1 MLYPC
6 LGLISGTVRSGLSG
20 LLCAA
25 GLFVSSAANAQ
36 DDFEAQKKRLVAA
49 IEAAGCV
56 VNESNQ
62 GQILAQSGLTPDQG
76 SVVVNQLM
84 DEGAAEP
91 AGENLRLTAGGC
103 R

>member
-1 MLYPC
+1 MSLPS
-6 LGLISGTVRSGLSG
+6 LGLNSGTVRSGLSA

-25 GLFVSSAANAQ
+25 GLFVSSAAYAQ

-56 VNESNQ
+56 VNETNQ

-76 SVVVNQLM
+76 SVIVNQLM
-84 DEGAAEP
+84 DEGEAEP
-91 AGENLRLTAGGC
+91 AGNNLRLKAGGC